1 MNQLQKAKTVFFK
14 VQRGITTIEYILL
27 AVIIAGII
35 TVTLVTP
42 LETGLAAGFKDLCNK
57 IVAGTCT

>member
-1 MNQLQKAKTVFFK
+1 MSQLQKSKAVLFK
-14 VQRGITTIEYILL
+14 LQRGISTIEYVLL

>member
-1 MNQLQKAKTVFFK
+1 MNQLQKFK
-14 VQRGITTIEYILL
+14 MIFLKWQRGITTIEYVLL

-42 LETGLAAGFKDLCNK
+42 LETGLEAGFKDLCNK